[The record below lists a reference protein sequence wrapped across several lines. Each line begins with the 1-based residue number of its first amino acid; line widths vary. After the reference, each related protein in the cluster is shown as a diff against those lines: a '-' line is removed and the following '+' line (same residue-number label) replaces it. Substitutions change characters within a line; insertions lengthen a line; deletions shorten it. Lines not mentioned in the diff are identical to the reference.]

1 MRINLLCMIPKLFA
15 AIARVNAS
23 AMISSD
29 VGPKYSY
36 TKEVD
41 RVA

>member
-1 MRINLLCMIPKLFA
+1 MRINSLCMIPKLFA

-29 VGPKYSY
+29 VGPKYEDLMFVTIS
-36 TKEVD
+36 
-41 RVA
+41 